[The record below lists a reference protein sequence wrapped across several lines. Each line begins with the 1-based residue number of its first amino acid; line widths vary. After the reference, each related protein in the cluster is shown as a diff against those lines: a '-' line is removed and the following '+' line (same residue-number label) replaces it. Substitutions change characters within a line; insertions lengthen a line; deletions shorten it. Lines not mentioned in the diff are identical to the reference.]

1 MITIFSFIP
10 KKYIKYDDSGN
21 PSISLFSS
29 IKTSIL
35 NQTYT
40 NWELLLVTN
49 IENVSLNRENN
60 TNTNN
65 NNINQDSIQ
74 ELKNNDHSEYSRIKI
89 IYTSD
94 SYLNLNT
101 LFKINDNVVN
111 TNTNTNTNT
120 NNNKNNNINNS
131 NINTSIY
138 NNKTSNIINPQ
149 CKYISFFDLENDVW
163 NINKLQI
170 QYNLMASSDY
180 DVIGCETTHS
190 TQSISAVVPRTIKKS
205 ELSLFVSCPFLVSTV
220 MIKREIFKHYNETL
234 YKDECCAFSDY
245 NFTIINSETN
255 TLMAQFHA
263 LLLYLTL
270 MERNIYCIH
279 YSNPS
284 NSSNSTSSTN
294 LISNNIVNEKSPPSL
309 YTGRTFNHSL
319 VVTSLQSK
327 ITFLQEYKS
336 CDHSFFIN
344 AKQYF
349 EERFIRIRFFSDFCS
364 SESCKQEYEEK
375 CRTNRMDNYGP
386 EKRVYITLNQTYTHA
401 ILLNCP
407 IVPNIS
413 VPPERV
419 LGLAFEPIPYLRLS
433 YDFIHFA
440 DKYVG
445 LYYIGYIHPNL
456 TSPFFKEHHGFMWHV
471 SHPQIPPTLEE
482 KYYNSEA
489 KQRNKISIIVSN
501 KMKAPGNAYRHKLA
515 TFILINNLP
524 IDIWGNGT
532 TIHSKRFPN
541 HKNIKGPFT
550 DKEPYESYALS
561 ICIENYR
568 HPHYFSEKITN
579 CLVYN
584 TTPIYL
590 GCIEIDTYF
599 PGQVIHLTGD
609 IKHDSGLLVH
619 ISKNPSSYIREIKHH
634 DNDNVL
640 NLLKNLPWK

>member
-10 KKYIKYDDSGN
+10 KDYIKYDNNGN
-21 PSISLFSS
+21 PTISLFSS

-49 IENVSLNRENN
+49 VENVLINSNNDNKNGENN
-60 TNTNN
+60 
-65 NNINQDSIQ
+65 D
-74 ELKNNDHSEYSRIKI
+74 NDPRIKI
-89 IYTSD
+89 VYTCD

-101 LFKINDNVVN
+101 LFKINNNNDN
-111 TNTNTNTNT
+111 TNDNNNDNT
-120 NNNKNNNINNS
+120 NNKIHRM
-131 NINTSIY
+131 
-138 NNKTSNIINPQ
+138 NPK
-149 CKYISFFDLENDVW
+149 CKYISFFDLEHDVW
-163 NINKLQI
+163 NTNKLQI
-170 QYNLMASSDY
+170 QFNLMASSDY
-180 DVIGCETTHS
+180 DVIGCETIHS

-205 ELSLFVSCPFLVSTV
+205 ESSLFTSCPFLLSSVL
-220 MIKREIFKHYNETL
+220 MKRELFQHYDETVLQNECEII
-234 YKDECCAFSDY
+234 KNDH
-245 NFTIINSETN
+245 NFTIINSENN
-255 TLMAQFHA
+255 TLMSQFHS

-270 MERNIYCIH
+270 VEHNIYCIH
-279 YSNPS
+279 YSNS
-284 NSSNSTSSTN
+284 TSNNNNSNKNSSAD
-294 LISNNIVNEKSPPSL
+294 IRRV
-309 YTGRTFNHSL
+309 FNHSL
-319 VVTSLQSK
+319 VETSLQSK
-327 ITFLQEYKS
+327 LIFLQEHNS
-336 CDHSFFIN
+336 CDHLFFIN
-344 AKQYF
+344 TKSYF

-364 SESCKQEYEEK
+364 SENCKQEYEDK
-375 CRTNRMDNYGP
+375 CRVNEMDNYGP
-386 EKRVYITLNQTYTHA
+386 DKRLYITLNQTYTHA

-407 IVPNIS
+407 IVPTIS

-440 DKYVG
+440 QKYVG
-445 LYYIGYIHPNL
+445 LYYIGHIHPNL
-456 TSPFFKEHHGFMWHV
+456 TGAFFKEHHGFMWHV
-471 SHPQIPPTLEE
+471 SRPQVPPSLEE
-482 KYYNSEA
+482 KYYKSEA
-489 KQRNKISIIVSN
+489 SQRNKISIIVSK

-532 TIHSKRFPN
+532 EMHSKQFPN
-541 HKNIKGPFT
+541 HSNIKGPFK

-584 TTPIYL
+584 TTPVYL

-599 PGQVIHLTGD
+599 PRQVIHLTGD
-609 IKHDSGLLVH
+609 IKHDANMLVH
-619 ISKNPSSYIREIKHH
+619 ISKNTVNYIREINHH
-634 DNDNVL
+634 ENDNIL

>member
-10 KKYIKYDDSGN
+10 KNYIKYNDNNN
-21 PSISLFSS
+21 PTISLFSS

-49 IENVSLNRENN
+49 IDNVLLNNDNNDNKDRENN
-60 TNTNN
+60 
-65 NNINQDSIQ
+65 DP
-74 ELKNNDHSEYSRIKI
+74 RIKI
-89 IYTSD
+89 VYTSD
-94 SYLNLNT
+94 PYFNLNT
-101 LFKINDNVVN
+101 LFKLNNNHDDNNDNN
-111 TNTNTNTNT
+111 DN
-120 NNNKNNNINNS
+120 NNNK
-131 NINTSIY
+131 
-138 NNKTSNIINPQ
+138 KHQINPG

-163 NINKLQI
+163 NANKLQI

-190 TQSISAVVPRTIKKS
+190 TQSVSAVVPRTIKKS
-205 ELSLFVSCPFLVSTV
+205 ESSLFTSCPFLFSTV
-220 MIKREIFKHYNETL
+220 LMKRDLFQHFDETILQNEYNTIIN
-234 YKDECCAFSDY
+234 DR
-245 NFTIINSETN
+245 NFTITQSENN
-255 TLMAQFHA
+255 TLMSQFHA
-263 LLLYLTL
+263 FLLYLTL
-270 MERNIYCIH
+270 VECNIYCIH
-279 YSNPS
+279 HSN
-284 NSSNSTSSTN
+284 
-294 LISNNIVNEKSPPSL
+294 NEKSNNNNNNNNNSTA
-309 YTGRTFNHSL
+309 YVARTVNYSL
-319 VVTSLQSK
+319 VETSSQNKL
-327 ITFLQEYKS
+327 TFFQDHKT
-336 CDHSFFIN
+336 CDHLFFEN
-344 AKQYF
+344 AKLYF

-364 SESCKQEYEEK
+364 SENCKQEYEEK
-375 CRTNRMDNYGP
+375 CRVNEMDNYGSD
-386 EKRVYITLNQTYTHA
+386 KRLYITLNQTYTHA

-407 IVPNIS
+407 IVPTIS

-440 DKYVG
+440 EKHVG
-445 LYYIGYIHPNL
+445 LYYIGHIHPNL
-456 TSPFFKEHHGFMWHV
+456 TGAFFKEHHGFMWHV
-471 SHPQIPPTLEE
+471 PHPQIPPTLEE
-482 KYYNSEA
+482 KYYKSEA
-489 KQRNKISIIVSN
+489 NQRNKISIIVSN

-532 TIHSKRFPN
+532 EMHSKRFPN
-541 HKNIKGPFT
+541 HSNIKGPFK
-550 DKEPYESYALS
+550 DKEPYESYTLS
-561 ICIENYR
+561 ICVENYR

-609 IKHDSGLLVH
+609 IKTDAGRLVH
-619 ISKNPSSYIREIKHH
+619 ISKNPSTYIREIKHAE
-634 DNDNVL
+634 NDKNVL

>member
-10 KKYIKYDDSGN
+10 KDYIKYDNNGN
-21 PSISLFSS
+21 PTISLFSS

-49 IENVSLNRENN
+49 IDNVLLNNDNNDNKDRENN
-60 TNTNN
+60 
-65 NNINQDSIQ
+65 DP
-74 ELKNNDHSEYSRIKI
+74 RIKI
-89 IYTSD
+89 VYTSD
-94 SYLNLNT
+94 PYFNLNT
-101 LFKINDNVVN
+101 LFKLNNNHDDNNDNN
-111 TNTNTNTNT
+111 DN
-120 NNNKNNNINNS
+120 NNNK
-131 NINTSIY
+131 
-138 NNKTSNIINPQ
+138 KHQINPG

-163 NINKLQI
+163 NANKLQI

-190 TQSISAVVPRTIKKS
+190 TQSVSAVVPRTIKKS
-205 ELSLFVSCPFLVSTV
+205 ESSLFTSCPFLFSTV
-220 MIKREIFKHYNETL
+220 LMKRDLFQHFDETILQNEYNTIIN
-234 YKDECCAFSDY
+234 DR
-245 NFTIINSETN
+245 NFTITQSENN
-255 TLMAQFHA
+255 TLMSQFHA
-263 LLLYLTL
+263 FLLYLTL
-270 MERNIYCIH
+270 VECNIYCIH
-279 YSNPS
+279 HSN
-284 NSSNSTSSTN
+284 
-294 LISNNIVNEKSPPSL
+294 NEKSNNNNNNNNNSTA
-309 YTGRTFNHSL
+309 YVARTVNYSL
-319 VVTSLQSK
+319 VETSSQNKL
-327 ITFLQEYKS
+327 TFFQDHKT
-336 CDHSFFIN
+336 CDHLFFEN
-344 AKQYF
+344 AKLYF

-364 SESCKQEYEEK
+364 SENCKQEYEEK
-375 CRTNRMDNYGP
+375 CRVNEMDNYGP
-386 EKRVYITLNQTYTHA
+386 DKRLYITLNQTYTHA

-407 IVPNIS
+407 IVPTIS

-440 DKYVG
+440 EKHVG
-445 LYYIGYIHPNL
+445 LYYIGHIHPNL
-456 TSPFFKEHHGFMWHV
+456 TGAFFKEHHGFMWHV
-471 SHPQIPPTLEE
+471 PHPQIPPTLEE
-482 KYYNSEA
+482 KYYKSEA
-489 KQRNKISIIVSN
+489 NQRNKISIIVSN

-532 TIHSKRFPN
+532 EMHSKRFPN
-541 HKNIKGPFT
+541 HSNIKGPFK
-550 DKEPYESYALS
+550 DKEPYESYTLS
-561 ICIENYR
+561 ICVENYR

-609 IKHDSGLLVH
+609 IKTDAGRLVH
-619 ISKNPSSYIREIKHH
+619 ISKNPSTYIREIKHAE
-634 DNDNVL
+634 NDKNVL

>member
-1 MITIFSFIP
+1 MITVFCFIP
-10 KKYIKYDDSGN
+10 KNYIKYDNNNN
-21 PSISLFSS
+21 PTISLFSS

-49 IENVSLNRENN
+49 IGNVLLNGENS
-60 TNTNN
+60 
-65 NNINQDSIQ
+65 DP
-74 ELKNNDHSEYSRIKI
+74 RIKI
-89 IYTSD
+89 VYTSD

-101 LFKINDNVVN
+101 LFKFNNNDDKNDN
-111 TNTNTNTNT
+111 
-120 NNNKNNNINNS
+120 NNDENRRM
-131 NINTSIY
+131 
-138 NNKTSNIINPQ
+138 NPR
-149 CKYISFFDLENDVW
+149 CKYISFFDLEHDVW
-163 NINKLQI
+163 NANKLQI
-170 QYNLMASSDY
+170 QYNLMESSDY

-190 TQSISAVVPRTIKKS
+190 TQSVSAVFPRTIKKS
-205 ELSLFVSCPFLVSTV
+205 ESSLFVSCPFLFSTV
-220 MIKREIFKHYNETL
+220 LIKRDLFRHFDETILQNEYEIMNNH
-234 YKDECCAFSDY
+234 
-245 NFTIINSETN
+245 NFTIIHSENN
-255 TLMAQFHA
+255 TLMSQFHI

-270 MERNIYCIH
+270 VERNIYCIY
-279 YSNPS
+279 YSHHEK
-284 NSSNSTSSTN
+284 
-294 LISNNIVNEKSPPSL
+294 SNNNNNNNMIHHNNNNSNEISSMYSARL
-309 YTGRTFNHSL
+309 INYSL
-319 VVTSLQSK
+319 VETSLQNK
-327 ITFLQEYKS
+327 LTFFQDRKT
-336 CDHSFFIN
+336 CDHLFFEN
-344 AKQYF
+344 AKNYF

-364 SESCKQEYEEK
+364 SENCKQEYEDK
-375 CRTNRMDNYGP
+375 CRVNQMDNYGP
-386 EKRVYITLNQTYTHA
+386 DKRLYITLNQTYTHA

-407 IVPNIS
+407 IVPTIS

-440 DKYVG
+440 EKCVG
-445 LYYIGYIHPNL
+445 LYYIGHIHPNL
-456 TSPFFKEHHGFMWHV
+456 TGAFFKEHHGFMWHIP
-471 SHPQIPPTLEE
+471 HPQILPTLEE
-482 KYYNSEA
+482 KYYKSEA
-489 KQRNKISIIVSN
+489 NQRNKISIIVSN

-532 TIHSKRFPN
+532 EIHSKRFPN
-541 HKNIKGPFT
+541 HSNIKGPFK

-609 IKHDSGLLVH
+609 IKTDAGRLVH
-619 ISKNPSSYIREIKHH
+619 ISNNPSTYIREIKHVE
-634 DNDNVL
+634 NDKNVL

>member
-10 KKYIKYDDSGN
+10 KNYVKYDN
-21 PSISLFSS
+21 NNKPSISLFSS

-35 NQTYT
+35 NQTYID
-40 NWELLLVTN
+40 WELLLVTN
-49 IENVSLNRENN
+49 IENVVLNENGEN
-60 TNTNN
+60 KNDNDNN
-65 NNINQDSIQ
+65 NNDNYINVKENDS
-74 ELKNNDHSEYSRIKI
+74 KIKI
-89 IYTSD
+89 VYTPD

-101 LFKINDNVVN
+101 LFKL
-111 TNTNTNTNT
+111 
-120 NNNKNNNINNS
+120 NNNNSNGNNNI
-131 NINTSIY
+131 INT
-138 NNKTSNIINPQ
+138 Q
-149 CKYISFFDLENDVW
+149 CKYVSFFDIEHDIW

-180 DVIGCETTHS
+180 DVIGCESTHS
-190 TQSISAVVPRTIKKS
+190 TQSISAVVPRVIKKT
-205 ELSLFVSCPFLVSTV
+205 ELSLFTACPFLFSTV
-220 MIKREIFKHYNETL
+220 LMKRDLFQHYDDIILKHEYELINHHN
-234 YKDECCAFSDY
+234 FSIIHSE
-245 NFTIINSETN
+245 NNTIMS
-255 TLMAQFHA
+255 QFHA

-270 MERNIYCIH
+270 IERNIYCVC
-279 YSNPS
+279 YSN
-284 NSSNSTSSTN
+284 SNSTSKNSLN
-294 LISNNIVNEKSPPSL
+294 SNSNSGSL
-309 YTGRTFNHSL
+309 YIGRIFNHCL
-319 VVTSLQSK
+319 VETSLQSK
-327 ITFLQEYKS
+327 LVFLQERKT
-336 CDHSFFIN
+336 CDHLFFMN

-364 SESCKQEYEEK
+364 SENCKEEYEEK
-375 CRTNRMDNYGP
+375 CRTIRMDNYGP
-386 EKRVYITLNQTYTHA
+386 EKRLYITLSQTYTHA

-407 IVPNIS
+407 IVSDIS

-433 YDFIHFA
+433 YDFIRFA
-440 DKYVG
+440 EKCVG
-445 LYYIGYIHPNL
+445 QYYIGHIHPNL
-456 TSPFFKEHHGFMWHV
+456 TSTFFKEHHGYMWHIP
-471 SHPQIPPTLEE
+471 HPQIPPSLEE

-489 KQRNKISIIVSN
+489 NQRNKISIIVSH

-515 TFILINNLP
+515 AFILINNLP

-532 TIHSKRFPN
+532 EIHSKRFPN
-541 HKNIKGPFT
+541 CKNIKGPFK
-550 DKEPYESYALS
+550 DKEPYESYSLS

-609 IKHDSGLLVH
+609 LKYDTNLLVN
-619 ISKNPSSYIREIKHH
+619 ISKNPSAYIRGIKHH
-634 DNDNVL
+634 ENDNVL

>member
-1 MITIFSFIP
+1 MIIIFSFIP
-10 KKYIKYDDSGN
+10 KDYIKYDNNHN
-21 PSISLFSS
+21 PTISLFSS

-49 IENVSLNRENN
+49 VENVLLNSNN
-60 TNTNN
+60 DNKNG
-65 NNINQDSIQ
+65 
-74 ELKNNDHSEYSRIKI
+74 KNNDPRIKI
-89 IYTSD
+89 VYTSD

-101 LFKINDNVVN
+101 LFALNNGDDNN
-111 TNTNTNTNT
+111 ENHR
-120 NNNKNNNINNS
+120 
-131 NINTSIY
+131 
-138 NNKTSNIINPQ
+138 INPG

-163 NINKLQI
+163 NVNKLQI

-190 TQSISAVVPRTIKKS
+190 TQSISSVFPRTIKKS
-205 ELSLFVSCPFLVSTV
+205 ESSLFTSCPFLFSTAL
-220 MIKREIFKHYNETL
+220 IKRELFRHYHETILHNE
-234 YKDECCAFSDY
+234 YEIMNDR
-245 NFTIINSETN
+245 NFTIIHSENN
-255 TLMAQFHA
+255 TLMSQFHN

-270 MERNIYCIH
+270 VERNVYCIH
-279 YSNPS
+279 HSH
-284 NSSNSTSSTN
+284 
-294 LISNNIVNEKSPPSL
+294 NEKSNNNNNSTA
-309 YTGRTFNHSL
+309 YIARIINSSL
-319 VVTSLQSK
+319 VETSSQNKL
-327 ITFLQEYKS
+327 IFFQEHKT
-336 CDHSFFIN
+336 CDHLFFEN
-344 AKQYF
+344 AKLYF

-364 SESCKQEYEEK
+364 SENCKQEYEDK
-375 CRTNRMDNYGP
+375 CRVNEMGDYGP
-386 EKRVYITLNQTYTHA
+386 DKHLYITLNQTYTHA

-407 IVPNIS
+407 IVPTIS

-440 DKYVG
+440 EKHVG
-445 LYYIGYIHPNL
+445 LYYIGHIHPNL
-456 TSPFFKEHHGFMWHV
+456 TGAFFKEHHGFMWHA
-471 SHPQIPPTLEE
+471 PQPKIPPTLEE
-482 KYYNSEA
+482 KYYKSEA
-489 KQRNKISIIVSN
+489 NQRNKISIIVSN

-532 TIHSKRFPN
+532 EIHSKRFPN
-541 HKNIKGPFT
+541 HKNIKGPF
-550 DKEPYESYALS
+550 KNNEPYESYTLS

-584 TTPIYL
+584 TTPVYL

-609 IKHDSGLLVH
+609 IKTDAGRLVN
-619 ISKNPSSYIREIKHH
+619 ISKNPSTYIREIKHTA
-634 DNDNVL
+634 NDKNVL